1 MITVQ
6 GCTTQKSHPFYI
18 FFKKIVRFV
27 MVAKLLHMVSI
38 IGLLIFFGFGR
49 LALNTLESNH
59 MPGFVYYLSLCF
71 YGQVLI
77 FFAQK
82 DAVCR
87 FQNYKRAKDL
97 FFENRFKKRIA
108 NLFAVSRCQREAV
121 KVAAA
126 DLGMAKDLTDYYR
139 DLGYRWYHLI
149 PDQVLEK
156 PTILFTRIYW
166 QKTLFV
172 PCYQS
177 KYFLW

>member
-1 MITVQ
+1 MIMVQ
-6 GCTTQKSHPFYI
+6 DRTTQKSHLFYA
-18 FFKKIVRFV
+18 FFKRVIRFV
-27 MVAKLLHMVSI
+27 MVAKLLHLVSI
-38 IGLLIFFGFGR
+38 IGLFISFGFGR
-49 LALNTLESNH
+49 LALNTLEQNQRI
-59 MPGFVYYLSLCF
+59 GFICYLSLCL
-71 YGQVLI
+71 YGQALI

-87 FQNYKRAKDL
+87 FQNYKQAKDL
-97 FFENRFKKRIA
+97 FFENRFKKRIVK
-108 NLFAVSRCQREAV
+108 LFAASRCQREAV

-126 DLGMAKDLTDYYR
+126 DLGMVEDLRDYYH

-149 PDQVLEK
+149 PDQVLENPK
-156 PTILFTRIYW
+156 ILFTRIYW